1 MRPRLIS
8 WRRSAMLA
16 TKTGRPRSRFR
27 ITTPNVSS
35 GRVTEIS

>member
-1 MRPRLIS
+1 MRPRVIS
-8 WRRSAMLA
+8 WRRRAMLA

-27 ITTPNVSS
+27 ITTPNLSS